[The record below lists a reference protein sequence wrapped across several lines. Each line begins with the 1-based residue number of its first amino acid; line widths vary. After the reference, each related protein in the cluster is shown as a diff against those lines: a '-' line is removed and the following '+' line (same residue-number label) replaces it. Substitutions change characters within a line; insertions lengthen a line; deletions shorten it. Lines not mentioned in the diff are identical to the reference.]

1 MTIGYTIPMNLWADD
16 DRPDTKLMLKGVE
29 SLSDAELLS
38 MIMGNNVKRFNS
50 LDVARRLLSANDNCL
65 SSLAKMTPGKIS
77 GYVNE
82 EMALRLYC
90 AFEIGR
96 RRLQS
101 QDSPK
106 VKVTSSLQAF
116 DLFRSKLQDKPYEEF
131 WIILL
136 NRANRFISM
145 VKISEGGI
153 SGTTVDPKK
162 VFKIAL
168 DHHATAIILGHNH
181 PSGNCVPSEAD
192 QRLTAKLIAGGRMLD
207 ITVLDHII
215 VADPSYYS
223 FADRGDLECIETK
236 SNKLVNQNV

>member
-16 DRPDTKLMLKGVE
+16 DRPDTKLMIKGVD

-38 MIMGNNVKRFNS
+38 MIMGNNVKKYDS
-50 LDVARRLLSANDNCL
+50 LDAARRLLSANDNSL
-65 SSLAKMTPGKIS
+65 SALAKMTPGKIS
-77 GYVNE
+77 SYVYE

-90 AFEIGR
+90 AFEISR
-96 RRLQS
+96 RRLQTT
-101 QDSPK
+101 DSPK
-106 VKVTSSLQAF
+106 VKITSSLQAF

-131 WIILL
+131 WIVLL

-153 SGTTVDPKK
+153 SGTSVDPKK

-168 DHHATAIILGHNH
+168 DHHASSIILGHNH
-181 PSGNCVPSEAD
+181 PSGNCAPSEAD
-192 QRLTAKLIAGGRMLD
+192 QRLTAKLLIGGRMLE
-207 ITVLDHII
+207 IYVLDHII
-215 VADPSYYS
+215 VADQSFYS
-223 FADRGDLECIETK
+223 FADRGDLECIETR